1 MVTATDVSHEN
12 ADLAVVDLVAVPA
25 PLALDPDRVRAAL
38 REAAGIKGDD
48 AIGFAQLLDRLSNQH
63 RDQRSMIPGCRPDEV
78 LDDLA
83 LDSDQGRDRLSI
95 LAVHVRQQP
104 LEVEMH
110 GVLVGCGLQRL
121 LIGRNELAE
130 TLHPLRENVR
140 GHETIAQHFLSPL
153 CPRGC
158 HLFASSPWPLER
170 AYRLEAIDTTRGY
183 GMQRGSKD
191 ERQ

>member
-1 MVTATDVSHEN
+1 MVTATDVSHED
-12 ADLAVVDLVAVPA
+12 ADLAVVDLATVAT

-38 REAAGIKGDD
+38 REATGIKGDD
-48 AIGFAQLLDRLSNQH
+48 AIGFAQLLTRLANQH
-63 RDQRSMIPGCRPDEV
+63 RDERPVIPGRRTDEV

-83 LDSDQGRDRLSI
+83 LDIDQGRDRLSI

-121 LIGRNELAE
+121 LIGHNELTE
-130 TLHPLRENVR
+130 TLHHLRENVR
-140 GHETIAQHFLSPL
+140 GHETIAQHFLSPP
-153 CPRGC
+153 CPHGV
-158 HLFASSPWPLER
+158 HLFASSPWPLDR
-170 AYRLEAIDTTRGY
+170 AYGLEAIDTTRGY
-183 GMQRGSKD
+183 GMQRGSKA